1 MIEIVDLQKALTST
15 DMNKSELESFYIFL
29 NDENT
34 FLSNQYIK
42 EIADK
47 RNLTIAYIDDVI
59 ELVPNKND
67 IFGSEQIIDDN
78 YLYVNKIDKFSYTDI
93 AIKNI
98 KNLIIVC
105 DSMNKESEELFSSYI
120 VKMPKLEEWQIKD
133 YVYTIAD
140 GVNSRKLDWLISL
153 CNKDIYRLDNEIS
166 KLSLFNKKERDTLFE
181 LFADDGMFNDLS
193 DLVVFD
199 LTNAII
205 KKDIKAVGE
214 ILEEIKNFDCEPLGV
229 NTILINSFRNII
241 QIQLSQNPT
250 AEKLNM
256 KSNQFYALK
265 KSCGYYSKE
274 QLIKIYDIVTSAEYQ
289 MKNGY
294 ISNDKLIEY
303 MIVKIFSV

>member
-1 MIEIVDLQKALTST
+1 MDLATLQKSLKDNSVI
-15 DMNKSELESFYIFL
+15 EPFYIFL
-29 NDENT
+29 NSENT

-42 EIADK
+42 EISRVK
-47 RNLTIAYIDDVI
+47 GLSIEYIDNIVGLLPD
-59 ELVPNKND
+59 KND
-67 IFGSEQIIDDN
+67 IFGIEEVIDESR
-78 YLYVNKIDKFSYTDI
+78 LYVCKMDKFEYEDLS
-93 AIKNI
+93 IKNI

-105 DSMNKESEELFSSYI
+105 NGISKESKEIFEQFI
-120 VKMPKLEEWQIKD
+120 INMPKLEDWHIRD

-140 GVNSRKLDWLISL
+140 GIDKRKLDWLISI
-153 CNKDIYRLDNEIS
+153 CNKDIYRIDSELS
-166 KLSLFNKKERDTLFE
+166 KLSLFSKKERDSVFE
-181 LFADDGMFNDLS
+181 MFANEGMFSDLS

-205 KKDIKAVGE
+205 KRDIKAVGE
-214 ILEEIKNFDCEPLGV
+214 ILEDIKNFDCEPLGV
-229 NTILINSFRNII
+229 NTILVNSFRNILS
-241 QIQLSQNPT
+241 IQLSVNPT

-289 MKNGY
+289 MKTGY

-303 MIVKIFSV
+303 MIVKILSV

>member
-1 MIEIVDLQKALTST
+1 MIELIDLQKALTST
-15 DMNKSELESFYIFL
+15 NVNKSELESFYIFL
-29 NDENT
+29 NSENT

-42 EIADK
+42 EIAKK
-47 RNLTIAYIDDVI
+47 RNLTITYIDDVI
-59 ELVPNKND
+59 ELIPDKND

-78 YLYVNKIDKFSYTDI
+78 YLYVSKIDKFSYTDI

-98 KNLIIVC
+98 KNLIISC
-105 DSMNKESEELFSSYI
+105 NSMSKESEEIFSSFV

-181 LFADDGMFNDLS
+181 MFADDGMFSDLS

-205 KKDIKAVGE
+205 RKDIKAVGE
-214 ILEEIKNFDCEPLGV
+214 ILEEVKNFDCEPLGV

-250 AEKLNM
+250 ADKLNM

-265 KSCGYYSKE
+265 KSCGFYSKE
-274 QLIKIYDIVTSAEYQ
+274 QLIKIFDIVTSAEYQ

-294 ISNDKLIEY
+294 ILNDKLIEY
-303 MIVKIFSV
+303 MIIKIFSV

>member
-1 MIEIVDLQKALTST
+1 MDLATLQKALKDNSVI
-15 DMNKSELESFYIFL
+15 EPFYIFL
-29 NDENT
+29 NSENT

-42 EIADK
+42 EISRVK
-47 RNLTIAYIDDVI
+47 GLSIEYIDNIIGLLPD
-59 ELVPNKND
+59 KND
-67 IFGSEQIIDDN
+67 IFGIEEVIDESR
-78 YLYVNKIDKFSYTDI
+78 LYVCKMDKFEYEDLS
-93 AIKNI
+93 IKNI
-98 KNLIIVC
+98 KNLIVVC
-105 DSMNKESEELFSSYI
+105 NGISKESKEIFDQFI
-120 VKMPKLEEWQIKD
+120 VNMPKLEDWHIKD

-140 GVNSRKLDWLISL
+140 GVDKRKLDWLISI
-153 CNKDIYRLDNEIS
+153 CNKDIYRIDSELS
-166 KLSLFNKKERDTLFE
+166 KLSLFSKKERDSVFE
-181 LFADDGMFNDLS
+181 MFANDGMFSDLS

-205 KKDIKAVGE
+205 KRDVKAVGE
-214 ILEEIKNFDCEPLGV
+214 VLEDIKNFDCEPLGV
-229 NTILINSFRNII
+229 NTILVNSFRNILS
-241 QIQLSQNPT
+241 IQLSVNPT

-303 MIVKIFSV
+303 MIVKILSV